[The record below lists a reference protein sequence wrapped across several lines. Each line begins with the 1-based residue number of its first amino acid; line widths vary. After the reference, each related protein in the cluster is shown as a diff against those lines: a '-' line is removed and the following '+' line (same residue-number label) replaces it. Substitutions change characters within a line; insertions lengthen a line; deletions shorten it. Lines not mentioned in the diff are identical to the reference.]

1 VKNIDKALC
10 GFYLTE
16 ISLISQEIMAS
27 SERPILLK
35 DIQKILSADI
45 ILDNE
50 WMDGKIQTVYCS
62 DLMSDI
68 LSFGDSSSLLITSL
82 INPQAIRT
90 AEMVDIAAICFVHGK
105 IPHQETIE
113 MARNNEIVLLSTR
126 YSMYEA
132 CGRIYCARMSKSID
146 LS

>member
-1 VKNIDKALC
+1 
-10 GFYLTE
+10 
-16 ISLISQEIMAS
+16 MAS
-27 SERPILLK
+27 LAQPILLK
-35 DIQKILSADI
+35 DIQKILSADV
-45 ILDNE
+45 ILDE
-50 WMDGKIQTVYCS
+50 GWLGGEIQTVYCS

-68 LSFGDSSSLLITSL
+68 LSFGDSSSLLITGL

-113 MARNNEIVLLSTR
+113 MARKNEIVLFSTK

-132 CGRIYCARMSKSID
+132 CGRIYCARMSKSTD